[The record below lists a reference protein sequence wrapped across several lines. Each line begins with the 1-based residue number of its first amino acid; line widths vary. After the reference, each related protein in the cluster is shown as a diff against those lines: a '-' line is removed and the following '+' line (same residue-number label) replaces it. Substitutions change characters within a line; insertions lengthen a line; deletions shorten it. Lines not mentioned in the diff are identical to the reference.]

1 MAWRYYPVCNTPCQ
15 TGGHVQTCCRVHGF
29 GDGYC
34 GWGGSYASKNNLQS
48 MNDLTAIVSN
58 RTTKHLE
65 PVFLNVYDLLSEYR
79 TANCLFKYS
88 TCHFLG
94 AYHTSVQ
101 LYNVEY
107 YFGDGICKSQPYS
120 HQGRLILSKKLGMT
134 ELTQD
139 EIEKKILFNMYD
151 KFTRNDYDLIRRNCN
166 HFTDIF
172 LDRLLGIHLPMQFNR
187 TERCIMA
194 TPCCIRTLNGMLGKD
209 WTRPALGIRPNIKL
223 TKCCHR

>member
-1 MAWRYYPVCNTPCQ
+1 MQ
-15 TGGHVQTCCRVHGF
+15 
-29 GDGYC
+29 
-34 GWGGSYASKNNLQS
+34 SKNLQS
-48 MNDLTAIVSN
+48 MNDLTTTVSN
-58 RTTKHLE
+58 SKTKHLE

-139 EIEKKILFNMYD
+139 EIETKILFNIYD

-172 LDRLLGIHLPMQFNR
+172 LDRLLGVHLPMQFNR

-194 TPCCIRTLNGMLGKD
+194 TPCCIRTLNGMLGND

-223 TKCCHR
+223 TKCCHRAVKK